1 MRVHFM
7 NMAFLAEQTSEAWKA
22 RVEAGENSDITSD
35 REETASG
42 KDDQDELNKERKS
55 KKTGTIEI
63 EWRELRFRISRA
75 CLTRKALYLPGG
87 LEAPDANAALSQN
100 HEIVTWTESNRP
112 VTSIDQKTRKA
123 GIIGADYEERRER
136 GILPDLPLASRTSFN
151 FEQNVR
157 QLRSHGAGQKP
168 NLRNKVFRQADMNS
182 VGKAQHADGIYGAS
196 ERRVND
202 SSLAFHTRLLVWEVC
217 IVVLAVGAGMTVIIC
232 SHITQGKK
240 PSEIFGSKQM
250 DL

>member
-7 NMAFLAEQTSEAWKA
+7 NMAFLTEQTSEAWKA
-22 RVEAGENSDITSD
+22 LVEAGENSDITSD

-42 KDDQDELNKERKS
+42 KDDQDELNKEP
-55 KKTGTIEI
+55 
-63 EWRELRFRISRA
+63 
-75 CLTRKALYLPGG
+75 LYLPGG

-151 FEQNVR
+151 FEQSVR
-157 QLRSHGAGQKP
+157 QRGQLRSHGAEQKP

-182 VGKAQHADGIYGAS
+182 VGKAQDGDGIYGAS
-196 ERRVND
+196 ERRVNY
-202 SSLAFHTRLLVWEVC
+202 SSLAFHTRLLVWVVC
-217 IVVLAVGAGMTVIIC
+217 IVVLAA
-232 SHITQGKK
+232 KA
-240 PSEIFGSKQM
+240 ERN
-250 DL
+250 L